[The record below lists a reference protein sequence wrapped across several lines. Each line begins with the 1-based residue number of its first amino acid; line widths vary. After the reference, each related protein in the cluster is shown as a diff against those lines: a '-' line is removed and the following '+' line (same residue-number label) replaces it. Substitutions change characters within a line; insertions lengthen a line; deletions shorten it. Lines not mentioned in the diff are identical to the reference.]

1 MSLTKTLSLHKLYLW
16 PTRTR
21 LRLISVGLI
30 MSQTAMLRSL
40 LHVTIIPFLKLKL
53 RWRTASQW
61 WIRVFTISPVSTS
74 QTLTVLSEDPD
85 MITCAGSK
93 YYYQCQWRK
102 RNTFL
107 PYHHIGGR
115 AQIPYALS
123 TPCCIA
129 EKEKNI
135 LQIFRTCVTLVK
147 QKHFIQW
154 IGHWCFIALFSAL
167 IPLITESINTNFCCG
182 PIWFIECHKT
192 NVQRQRAPFQQSS
205 TNSNTNRKLCQHHHH
220 EHLHFSCYL

>member
-1 MSLTKTLSLHKLYLW
+1 MSPTKTLSLHKLYLW

-93 YYYQCQWRK
+93 YY
-102 RNTFL
+102 N
-107 PYHHIGGR
+107 
-115 AQIPYALS
+115 
-123 TPCCIA
+123 
-129 EKEKNI
+129 
-135 LQIFRTCVTLVK
+135 
-147 QKHFIQW
+147 
-154 IGHWCFIALFSAL
+154 
-167 IPLITESINTNFCCG
+167 
-182 PIWFIECHKT
+182 
-192 NVQRQRAPFQQSS
+192 QS
-205 TNSNTNRKLCQHHHH
+205 
-220 EHLHFSCYL
+220 